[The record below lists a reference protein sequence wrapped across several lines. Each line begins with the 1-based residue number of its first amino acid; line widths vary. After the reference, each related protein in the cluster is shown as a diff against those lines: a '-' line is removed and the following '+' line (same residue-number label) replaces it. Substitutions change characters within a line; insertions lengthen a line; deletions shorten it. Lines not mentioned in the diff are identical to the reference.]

1 MHLYKRFWIIIFI
14 VMNANLSAL
23 AQSRERQD
31 KLAEIHSFLDSI
43 QSKQ

>member
-1 MHLYKRFWIIIFI
+1 
-14 VMNANLSAL
+14 MNANLSAL

-31 KLAEIHSFLDSI
+31 KFTEIHSFLDSI